1 MSISPLQGRTAL
13 VTGASSGLGIEFA
26 RELARR
32 GADLILVARSEA
44 PMQALAQELRASGR
58 TVHVRPADL
67 TDPAARETLIAGL
80 AAEGVAIDVL
90 VNNAGFGVFGEF
102 AQTPWPKLEG
112 MLEVDVVALTHLTR
126 LVLPGMRGRGFGRV
140 LQVASTGAFQP
151 TPYYAAYA
159 AAKSYVLEF
168 SYAIDAE
175 LRGSGVRCTVLS
187 PGVTA
192 TRFFAVSGQRPTL
205 YQRVTRM
212 QAPTVARQG
221 VAAMLRGRTGVI
233 AGWANALMAQGTRFM
248 PRRLA
253 ARVAGQ
259 LMRN

>member
-1 MSISPLQGRTAL
+1 MTSSLHGRTAL
-13 VTGASSGLGIEFA
+13 VTGASSGLGLEFA
-26 RELARR
+26 RELASR

-44 PMQALAQELRASGR
+44 PMQALARELSAEGR

-67 TDPAARETLIAGL
+67 SDTAAREALVAGL
-80 AAEGVAIDVL
+80 AADGIAIDVL
-90 VNNAGFGVFGEF
+90 VNNAGFGVFGAF
-102 AQTPWPKLEG
+102 ADMSWERIES
-112 MLEVDVVALTHLTR
+112 MLAVDVVALTHLTR
-126 LVLPGMRGRGFGRV
+126 LVLPAMRDRGFGRV

-151 TPYYAAYA
+151 TPFYAAYA

-168 SYAIDAE
+168 SYALDAE
-175 LRGSGVRCTVLS
+175 LRGTGVRCTVVS

-192 TRFFAVSGQRPTL
+192 TQFLAVSGQDATW
-205 YQRVTRM
+205 YQRLTRM
-212 QAPTVARQG
+212 QAPGVARAG

-233 AGWANALMAQGTRFM
+233 TGWVNTLMAQGARLM